1 MARDGRSP
9 ILRPASRGAVC
20 LYTSRV
26 VFSVMASN
34 HPSGHTLPNG
44 KVRGSVLSCAL
55 KKTMGMALPRS
66 RWPSPPRWLVRTGG
80 IWGNHLARRV
90 KPQHLKIASC
100 KRAHPAASLT
110 RSLYIYR
117 SILNSS
123 HGRRCCAVQAID
135 ATPSWTTI
143 TEKPRI
149 V

>member
-1 MARDGRSP
+1 M
-9 ILRPASRGAVC
+9 
-20 LYTSRV
+20 
-26 VFSVMASN
+26 
-34 HPSGHTLPNG
+34 
-44 KVRGSVLSCAL
+44 SCAL
-55 KKTMGMALPRS
+55 KKAMGMALPRS
-66 RWPSPPRWLVRTGG
+66 RWGAIPAKMARQNGG

-123 HGRRCCAVQAID
+123 HGRRCCSVQAINS
-135 ATPSWTTI
+135 TPSWTTI